1 MEKSAMFM
9 AAFYCYNN
17 TMKYRKMLSDIN
29 APYLQSLMKSIETQ
43 SKETLANWGIDY
55 ARKHILPIY
64 EKEYPSDERP
74 KQALDAAKEWLEGKV
89 KLPYVKNI
97 ILNECHA
104 AAREAEKTPAAL
116 AAARTCGQAAA
127 IIHTPTH
134 SLGLAL
140 YGALAIA
147 YDKLG
152 VDADWEDLV
161 SAAAKECAK
170 MEAALKKVSEENE
183 PNRAKINWNC

>member
-1 MEKSAMFM
+1 M
-9 AAFYCYNN
+9 
-17 TMKYRKMLSDIN
+17 TMPKYRKMLSDIN
-29 APYLQSLMKSIETQ
+29 APYLQSLMRLIETQ
-43 SKETLANWGIDY
+43 SKSTLANWSIDY
-55 ARKHILPIY
+55 AYVHMIPIY
-64 EKEYPSDERP
+64 EKAYPGDKRP
-74 KQALDAAKEWLEGKV
+74 QNALDAAKEWLDGKV

-104 AAREAEKTPAAL
+104 AAREADENPAAQ

-127 IIHTPTH
+127 TIHAPTH

-152 VDADWEDLV
+152 VDADWEALL
-161 SAAAKECAK
+161 SAAAEECAK
-170 MEAALKKVSEENE
+170 MEAALHAVAVENE
-183 PNRAKINWNC
+183 PNPAKINWNC